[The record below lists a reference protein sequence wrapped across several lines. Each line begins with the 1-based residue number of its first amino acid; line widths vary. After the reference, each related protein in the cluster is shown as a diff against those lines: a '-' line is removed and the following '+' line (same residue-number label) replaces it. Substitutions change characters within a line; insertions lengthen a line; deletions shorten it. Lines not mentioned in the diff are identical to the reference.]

1 MRQVIP
7 FKKDIVF
14 KTKLEEITSISLEH
28 NLKLGSDNFITG
40 EFIISGDYK
49 ISSNSNRLELF
60 NYELPFDIALDN
72 SYSIDETSVDIEDFY
87 YEIINDDTLRVNIEV
102 SIEGEVIENK
112 PIEDA
117 ILNEVPKE
125 VETLET
131 EEEPKEEVFRFSSED
146 DNKKNDTREDA
157 IIEKVQEKTVTQ
169 NVKEEEVDD
178 NVKTLFSAINSEEEE
193 TFVTYHVHIVR
204 ENEDIDS
211 ILKKYNITKEEF
223 LNYNTMEE
231 ISLGNKLIIPATSNE

>member
-102 SIEGEVIENK
+102 

-169 NVKEEEVDD
+169 DVKEEEVDD